1 MAKKNQ
7 NKKEKLEKKKYVHFT
22 YDERVHLAYLY
33 NREDR
38 GTMCSIEKE
47 MGRSHNSISLEVKA
61 GLVDGVYEPDVG
73 QYKADLLRKRSK
85 VSLLKLILDGELR
98 KVVEKAIRKK
108 ISPGRISGGLRQT
121 GVTVS
126 AKAIYKFI
134 GEYSLEHFLCFKGK
148 PRVKKGQYVYRNAK
162 ELDKRRIKDRPD
174 TSGIYGHYEMD
185 FIVSSHSTYTLLV
198 VVERLTRKVYVV
210 RIPNRKHDVV
220 RRALKEMLCGKLV
233 LSITTDNDIAFSCWK
248 EIEKDLNTVIYFC
261 EPYHSW
267 EKGLVENTNRWIR
280 LFVKKKS
287 DIELVTEEKLQ
298 DIREWFNDYPREIIG
313 FKRSNEVEL
322 TYYNSAVLLVG

>member
-1 MAKKNQ
+1 MSK
-7 NKKEKLEKKKYVHFT
+7 NKKTKKKYTHFT
-22 YDERVHLAYLY
+22 YDERVHLGYLY
-33 NREDR
+33 NKVNR
-38 GTMCSIEKE
+38 GMMVLIEQA
-47 MGRSHNSISLEVKA
+47 MNRSHNSISLEVKS
-61 GLVDGVYEPDVG
+61 GLVHGIYEPDVG

-85 VSLLKLILDGELR
+85 VQLLKLILDGDLR
-98 KVVEKAIRKK
+98 KVVEKDIRKK
-108 ISPGRISGGLRQT
+108 ISPKRISGGLKIVGT
-121 GVTVS
+121 VVS

-134 GEYSLEHFLCFKGK
+134 DEYKLEHFLCFKGK
-148 PRVKKGQYVYRNAK
+148 PRVKKGQYIYRKAK

-174 TSGIYGHYEMD
+174 IRGIYGHYEMD
-185 FIVSSHSTYTLLV
+185 FIVSSHSTWTLLV
-198 VVERLTRKVYVV
+198 VVERLTRKVYVS

-248 EIEKDLNTVIYFC
+248 EIEKDMGTIIYFC

-287 DIELVTEEKLQ
+287 DIAFVTEEMLQ
-298 DIREWFNDYPREIIG
+298 NIREWFNDYPREIIG
-313 FKRSNEVEL
+313 FSTSNKLEL
-322 TYYNSAVLLVG
+322 IY